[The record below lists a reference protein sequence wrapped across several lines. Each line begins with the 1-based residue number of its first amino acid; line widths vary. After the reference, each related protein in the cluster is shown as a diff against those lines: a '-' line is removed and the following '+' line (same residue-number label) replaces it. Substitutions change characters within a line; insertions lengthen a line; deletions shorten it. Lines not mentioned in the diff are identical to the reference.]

1 MSAPTSLLTRAA
13 ATWGVESPEYLALS
27 AVVDAAALGARTLE
41 ATLDAAG
48 YQAGSCTDEW
58 TPSIR
63 AAVAAL
69 PVINVALAQADAP
82 VQATRTPALSIF
94 QPPSTGMVIDMANEA
109 FSDQPRRSRGRV
121 DNDLFYLR
129 VANALYASQADGR
142 KAALEVINQVKRDAQ
157 LVPVLLSYIND
168 GLSTFDKS
176 RLVTELDARGLTDHD
191 EKRRAALSGIEGL
204 PQQQS

>member
-27 AVVDAAALGARTLE
+27 AVVDAAALGARTLQ

-48 YQAGSCTDEW
+48 YQAGSCTNEW

-69 PVINVALAQADAP
+69 PVIHVALAQADAP
-82 VQATRTPALSIF
+82 VHSTRTPVLSLF
-94 QPPSTGMVIDMANEA
+94 QPPRNGMVIDMANEA
-109 FSDQPRRSRGRV
+109 FADQPRGSASRK
-121 DNDLFYLR
+121 DNDLFWIR
-129 VANALYASQADGR
+129 HANAVFASQTAGR
-142 KAALEVINQVKRDAQ
+142 AAAMEVIDQVKRDAQ

-168 GLSTFDKS
+168 GLSTYDKS

>member
-69 PVINVALAQADAP
+69 PVIHVALAQADAP

-191 EKRRAALSGIEGL
+191 EKRRAALSGIEA
-204 PQQQS
+204 

>member
-1 MSAPTSLLTRAA
+1 MSVPTSLLTRAA

-27 AVVDAAALGARTLE
+27 AVVDAAALGARTLQ

-69 PVINVALAQADAP
+69 PVIHVALAQADAP
-82 VQATRTPALSIF
+82 VHSTRTPALSLF
-94 QPPSTGMVIDMANEA
+94 QPPSAGMVIDMANDA
-109 FSDQPRRSRGRV
+109 FSDQPRGSAGRR
-121 DNDLFYLR
+121 DNDLPYLR
-129 VANALYASQADGR
+129 LAHALYASQAAGR
-142 KAALEVINQVKRDAQ
+142 AAVMELIQQVKRDAQ

-191 EKRRAALSGIEGL
+191 ETRRAALAGVSGGG
-204 PQQQS
+204 Q

>member
-69 PVINVALAQADAP
+69 PVIHVALAQADAP

-168 GLSTFDKS
+168 GLSITDKS

-191 EKRRAALSGIEGL
+191 EKRRAALSGIEA
-204 PQQQS
+204 